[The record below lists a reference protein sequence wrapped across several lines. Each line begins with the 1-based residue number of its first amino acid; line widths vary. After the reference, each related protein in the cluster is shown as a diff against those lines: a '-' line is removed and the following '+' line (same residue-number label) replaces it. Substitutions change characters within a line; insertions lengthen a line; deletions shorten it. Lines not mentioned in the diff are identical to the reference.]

1 MASVL
6 QLLSVSL
13 VCHLLITCCS
23 SDQTPK
29 HYVVYMGSS
38 DGETA
43 ESEHLQLL
51 STVIPRAD
59 SERIY
64 LTNHYN
70 HAFTGFS
77 AMLTDTEASE
87 LSGREG
93 IVSVFE
99 DPILQL
105 HTTRSWDFLDG
116 KSNPKLKGGSYP
128 YPPHKSNYDVIIG
141 MIDGGIWPESPSF
154 RDEGMGE
161 IPTRWKGVCM
171 EGPDFKISNCNRKL
185 IGARCYNV
193 VQASNGNT
201 TATQMRLDKSPRD
214 TVGHG
219 THTASIAAGAFVANA
234 SYHGL
239 AQGTARGGSPSA
251 RIAIYKV
258 CSEDGC
264 PGSTTLKAIDDAVRD
279 GVDII
284 SISIGMSSLLQSD
297 FLEDPIAIG
306 AFHAEQMGVMVVCSG
321 GNEGPDPNTIINAA
335 PWIFTVGA
343 SSIDRDFQSSVLL
356 GNGRTFQG
364 SAINF
369 SNLTRTETYPLA
381 YGKDIAAKYSPISE
395 ARSCYPGS
403 LDPEQVKGKVIVC
416 FNSFPVVSREI
427 KKLVAEDAGA
437 KGLILIDENERSA
450 PFDSGPFPFTEVGST
465 IGYKIL
471 KYINS
476 NKNPTATILPTAE
489 IPRQKPAPVVA
500 YFSSRG
506 PSLLTENILKPDI
519 MAPGVAILAAVIPK
533 VEQGSTLDQKKLAG
547 YAIKSG
553 TSMACPHVTGASAF
567 VKSVHPKW
575 TASMIRSALM
585 TTATVQDNMEKP
597 LTNSS
602 GSFAIPHETGAGE
615 ISPLKALNPG
625 LVFET
630 TSEDYLRFLCYSG
643 SPEKTIRS
651 MSKTN
656 FTCPR
661 KASDDLISGINYPSI
676 SISRLAKSEGF
687 RTIKRTVTNVGLPN
701 VTYTSIV
708 QAPMGMDV
716 KVSPKKITFVESV
729 KRISF
734 KVLFGGREASTG
746 YNFGSLT
753 WSAGP
758 YSVRMVFAVNVV

>member
-6 QLLSVSL
+6 QLWSVSL

-38 DGETA
+38 HGETA

-51 STVIPRAD
+51 STVIPRDD

-70 HAFTGFS
+70 HAFRGFS

-93 IVSVFE
+93 IVSVFG
-99 DPILQL
+99 DPVLQL

-116 KSNPKLKGGSYP
+116 KSNPKLKSGSYP

-201 TATQMRLDKSPRD
+201 TTTQMRLDKSPRD

-234 SYHGL
+234 SYDGL

-251 RIAIYKV
+251 RIAVYK
-258 CSEDGC
+258 
-264 PGSTTLKAIDDAVRD
+264 
-279 GVDII
+279 
-284 SISIGMSSLLQSD
+284 
-297 FLEDPIAIG
+297 
-306 AFHAEQMGVMVVCSG
+306 
-321 GNEGPDPNTIINAA
+321 
-335 PWIFTVGA
+335 
-343 SSIDRDFQSSVLL
+343 
-356 GNGRTFQG
+356 G

-437 KGLILIDENERSA
+437 KGLILIDENERSS

-476 NKNPTATILPTAE
+476 NRNATATILPTAE
-489 IPRQKPAPVVA
+489 IPGHKPAPVVA

-533 VEQGSTLDQKKLAG
+533 VEQGSTLDRKKPAR

-585 TTATVQDNMEKP
+585 TTATVHDNMEKP
-597 LTNSS
+597 VTNSL
-602 GSFAIPHETGAGE
+602 GSFAVPHETGAGE

-630 TSEDYLRFLCYSG
+630 TSEDYLRFLCYNG

-656 FTCPR
+656 FSCPR
-661 KASDDLISGINYPSI
+661 KSSDDLISGINYPSI

-734 KVLFGGREASTG
+734 KVSFGGKEASTG
-746 YNFGSLT
+746 YNFGTLT

-758 YSVRMVFAVNVV
+758 YSVRMVFAVNVA

>member
-87 LSGREG
+87 LS
-93 IVSVFE
+93 

-251 RIAIYKV
+251 RIAIYK
-258 CSEDGC
+258 
-264 PGSTTLKAIDDAVRD
+264 
-279 GVDII
+279 
-284 SISIGMSSLLQSD
+284 
-297 FLEDPIAIG
+297 
-306 AFHAEQMGVMVVCSG
+306 
-321 GNEGPDPNTIINAA
+321 
-335 PWIFTVGA
+335 
-343 SSIDRDFQSSVLL
+343 SSVLL